1 MATALAPKQEKPLV
15 AEPRSERGTRRSNLL
30 RAQGKTPGILYGMG
44 KQPVAITLP
53 TGEVVAVLKSGS
65 HIMEIALD
73 GKTEIMLIQDVQ
85 YDYLQTNIEHIDLL
99 RIDPSKKVRVK
110 VALEFRGTPK
120 GAKEGGIL
128 ETQAT
133 VVEIEVSPL
142 QIPDLIRVN
151 VEHLEMHQ
159 FVYAKDVP
167 IPPGAKLMDYPEKI
181 ICQVRMVKEEV
192 AAVVAE
198 AAPAEPEVIGKK
210 KEEEGA
216 EGAAAPA
223 EGKAPGKAAPA
234 AAAAAPAAKK

>member
-1 MATALAPKQEKPLV
+1 MATALAPKQEKPVVVEL
-15 AEPRSERGTRRSNLL
+15 RSDRGTRRSNLL

-44 KQPVAITLP
+44 KDPIAISLP
-53 TGEVVAVLKSGS
+53 TGEIIAVLKSGS

-73 GKTEIMLIQDVQ
+73 GKAEKMLIQDVQ
-85 YDYLQTNIEHIDLL
+85 YDYLQTNVEHIDLL
-99 RIDPSKKVRVK
+99 RIDPTKKVRVK

-151 VEHLEMHQ
+151 VEHLEMHDIIH
-159 FVYAKDVP
+159 AKDVP
-167 IPPGAKLMDYPEKI
+167 VPAGAKLMDYPEKI

-198 AAPAEPEVIGKK
+198 VAPTEPEVIGKK

-223 EGKAPGKAAPA
+223 EGKAPAKAP

>member
-1 MATALAPKQEKPLV
+1 MATGLAPKQEKPLL
-15 AEPRSERGTRRSNLL
+15 AEPRSERGTRRSQLL
-30 RAQGKTPGILYGMG
+30 RASGKTPGILYGLG
-44 KQPVAITLP
+44 KEPVAISLP
-53 TGEVVAVLKSGS
+53 TGEIIAVLKSGS
-65 HIMEIALD
+65 HIMEISLD
-73 GKTEIMLIQDVQ
+73 GKAEIMLIQDVQ
-85 YDYLQTNIEHIDLL
+85 YDYLQTNVEHIDLL
-99 RIDPSKKVRVK
+99 RIDPTKKVRVK

-128 ETQAT
+128 ETQTT

-151 VEHLEMHQ
+151 VEHLEMHDIIH
-159 FVYAKDVP
+159 AKDVP
-167 IPPGAKLMDYPEKI
+167 MPTGAKLMDYPEKI

-198 AAPAEPEVIGKK
+198 VAPTEPEVIGKK

-223 EGKAPGKAAPA
+223 DGKAPAKAP